1 MNGKISLSAILL
13 VLFLASASFAQRTE
27 VALTVGEQF
36 FDALLDATFKHYDA
50 PEFSIA
56 AGQNEEP
63 SSDGLIAASSLF
75 GYASRMIS
83 GPSESDTTLCGSVKV
98 LREGNGVRTS
108 VRFRDGVIQVPLA
121 FSGSYAAPFIGCVEF
136 DGVADSIVDL
146 EYDFQNRRLI
156 GTVRVQNVNL
166 NGTGGLG
173 GIVIARLIQSSI
185 DKKLNPVEILTLDKV
200 SFGLPIP
207 NTGKLQMN
215 AVGVRPEIFNGSI
228 QMRITYEFVKG

>member
-1 MNGKISLSAILL
+1 MIGKMFLSAMLL
-13 VLFLASASFAQRTE
+13 VLLLASASLAQRTE
-27 VALTVGEQF
+27 VSLTVGEQF

-56 AGQNEEP
+56 GVQNDEP
-63 SSDGLIAASSLF
+63 NADGPIVASSLF

-83 GPSESDTTLCGSVKV
+83 GPSESNANLCGSVKV
-98 LREGNGVRTS
+98 LREENGVRTS
-108 VRFRDGVIQVPLA
+108 VRFRDGVTQVPLA

-136 DGVADSIVDL
+136 DGVADSVVDL
-146 EYDFQNRRLI
+146 EYDAQNRRLI

-173 GIVIARLIQSSI
+173 GTVIARLIQSSI

-215 AVGVRPEIFNGSI
+215 AVGVRPEITNGSI